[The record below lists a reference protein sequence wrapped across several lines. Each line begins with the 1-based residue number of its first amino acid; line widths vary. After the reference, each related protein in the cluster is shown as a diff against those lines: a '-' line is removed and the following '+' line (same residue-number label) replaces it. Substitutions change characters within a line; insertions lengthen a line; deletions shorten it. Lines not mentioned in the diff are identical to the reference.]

1 MITDEDDG
9 GEQLD
14 LIPNPA
20 YDLRVCIQRPSETY
34 LEDIKELRSSGYLW
48 REIAEVMFI
57 SMRMLFLIQE
67 GKTKPSKAV
76 QQCLRVGVVFSRDN
90 AEERAAQRAA
100 EKLERHRLKSI
111 QIAEARR
118 GDLEKR
124 ADYSKQYYREH
135 RERILE
141 KLAEQR
147 AAARAT
153 KL

>member
-1 MITDEDDG
+1 MITDDDDG

-14 LIPNPA
+14 LIPNTSH
-20 YDLRVCIQRPSETY
+20 DLLVDIQRPGETY
-34 LEDIKELRSSGYLW
+34 LEDIKELRSTGYLW
-48 REIAEVMFI
+48 REIADSMFI

-67 GKTKPSKAV
+67 GKTKPSRAV
-76 QQCLRVGVVFSRDN
+76 QQCLRVAVAFSRDN
-90 AEERAAQRAA
+90 VEERNARRAA

-111 QIAEARR
+111 KLAEGRK

-147 AAARAT
+147 AAVRAA